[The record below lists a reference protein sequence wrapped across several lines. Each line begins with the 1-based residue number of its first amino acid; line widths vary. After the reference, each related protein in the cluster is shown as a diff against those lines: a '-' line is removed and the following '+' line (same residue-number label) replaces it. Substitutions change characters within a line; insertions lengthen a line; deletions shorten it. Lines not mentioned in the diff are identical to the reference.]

1 MALSMDEQRELEEI
15 ERRLGDDDPVLAAR
29 LTAFR
34 VPRLSLGP
42 RSARA
47 RLVASI
53 GMLAVVAII
62 SVFVYALM
70 PFRGQAGQT
79 DQATDVTS
87 SASASNPAMSA
98 PAITAQ
104 GQSTPLYLLPS
115 QGSGLKRSVSP
126 IPPGFYGK

>member
-70 PFRGQAGQT
+70 PFRSQAG
-79 DQATDVTS
+79 QATDVTS

-115 QGSGLKRSVSP
+115 QGSGLNRSVSP